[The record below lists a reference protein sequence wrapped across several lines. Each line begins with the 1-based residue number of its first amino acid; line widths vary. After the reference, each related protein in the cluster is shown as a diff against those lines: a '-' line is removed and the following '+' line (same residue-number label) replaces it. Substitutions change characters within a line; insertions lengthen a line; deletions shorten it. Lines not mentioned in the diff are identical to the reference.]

1 MMCFGRTRRSAP
13 TKQLTTDNYKL
24 TTMDKTPFF
33 HALSIDEDT
42 CIGCSHCMKT
52 CPTEALRVRDGK
64 AVLIPDRCIDCGNC
78 FKVCPVHAIYIKQ
91 DDFEDI
97 FKFPVRVAVIPS
109 VFMGQF
115 PNDISVSRIYTI
127 LKEIG
132 FTHVIEAESAV
143 PFYTMA
149 KNKYADENPDI
160 KPLISTFCP
169 AIVRLIQVKFPG
181 LTENLIPLRP
191 PLEITAMYIHRK
203 LKKELEL
210 KDDQIGIF
218 YITPCAAEIAAVKSP
233 VGEELSIVDGVIN
246 MDSLYNRVY
255 HEIKKQ
261 GKGYK
266 EQKLPVSQLS
276 ADSVLSS
283 LTNGER
289 RLSSAHH
296 SYSID
301 EIHNVIEFL
310 EKIENEEIEDV
321 DFLEL
326 RACDQSCPGGILTC
340 DNRFLICE
348 RVFNRARKIADRE
361 RKGEQTKDHELEEER
376 NYLMRNIKVGDINPR
391 SMLVLDDNIAVAL
404 EKMKKIDGY
413 RARLPQTDCGICGA
427 PTCDALARDI
437 VCDNAEMT
445 DCIFI
450 QRNLEARGNMD
461 VHESLKIMEMIWGSE
476 KINDYVKKK

>member
-1 MMCFGRTRRSAP
+1 ME
-13 TKQLTTDNYKL
+13 
-24 TTMDKTPFF
+24 KTPFF
-33 HALSIDEDT
+33 HALKIDEDT
-42 CIGCSHCMKT
+42 CIGCSRCMKI

-64 AVLIPDRCIDCGNC
+64 AVLMPDRCIDCGNC
-78 FKVCPVHAIYIKQ
+78 FKVCPTRSIYIEQ

-97 FKFPVRVAVIPS
+97 FNFPIRVALVPA

-115 PNDISVSRIYTI
+115 PNEITVSRIYGI
-127 LKEIG
+127 LKDLG
-132 FTHVIEAESAV
+132 FTHIIEAESSIPV
-143 PFYTMA
+143 YTAA
-149 KNKYADENPDI
+149 KKKYAAENPDI

-181 LTENLIPLRP
+181 LTENLIPLRAP
-191 PLEITAMYIHRK
+191 IDITAMYIRRK
-203 LKKELEL
+203 IKEEMEL

-218 YITPCAAEIAAVKSP
+218 YITPCAAKIAAVKNP
-233 VGEELSIVDGVIN
+233 VGEEKSLVDGVIN

-261 GKGYK
+261 GHGYK

-276 ADSVLSS
+276 ADGVLTS

-289 RLSSAHH
+289 RLSDAHH

-310 EKIENEEIEDV
+310 EKVENEEIEDV

-326 RACDQSCPGGILTC
+326 RACDQSC
-340 DNRFLICE
+340 
-348 RVFNRARKIADRE
+348 RE

-376 NYLMRNIKVGDINPR
+376 NYLMRHMKVGEIKPR

-404 EKMKKIDGY
+404 EKMKKIDEY

-437 VCDNAEMT
+437 VCDNAELT
-445 DCIFI
+445 DCVFI

-461 VHESLKIMEMIWGSE
+461 VQESLKIMEVIWG
-476 KINDYVKKK
+476 KAKMNDYVKKK